1 VTSISPLAL
10 AILLAGCDT
19 VGLANADSPTA
30 ATPPMGFNPQAS
42 LAPLVDAVEPAVV
55 NVYSS
60 ARRAVPREYQFFF
73 GLPSEQDVQGQGS
86 GFVISADGYILTN
99 NHVVANFSDF
109 KVKFPD
115 GAEHSAKVVG
125 GDPESDVAL
134 LKIDAKTKLPFLRL
148 GDSDAIRVGDWV
160 MAVGNPLG
168 LGHTVTAGIVSGKG
182 RNMPDMPF
190 DEFLQTDASINP
202 GNSGGPLIALDGS
215 VVGMN
220 TAIIRGANTVGFA
233 IPANEIADILPQ
245 LRDSGKV
252 SRGYLGIEMTQLP
265 EAAQKAI
272 GRGVLV
278 GEETGGNRRGINGGA
293 LFFMTLPES
302 GIALDLPLIATH
314 PRTPQPDR
322 GVTPDVSAPL
332 TLADLRAGR
341 DAALETALAL
351 AA

>member
-1 VTSISPLAL
+1 MPRFVTSISPLAL

-99 NHVVANFSDF
+99 NHVIANFSDF

-115 GAEHSAKVVG
+115 GAEYSAKVVG

-278 GEETGGNRRGINGGA
+278 GGV
-293 LFFMTLPES
+293 
-302 GIALDLPLIATH
+302 
-314 PRTPQPDR
+314 QPDGPASTAGIREGDLIQSVAGR
-322 GVTPDVSAPL
+322 GVESARDLLRAVSAKAPGSEIEVVF
-332 TLADLRAGR
+332 LREGKERRAKVKLGAR
-341 DAALETALAL
+341 PVGD
-351 AA
+351 